1 MTKECVIC
9 KKSRGKRV
17 CRLNNNEL
25 ICPRCC
31 ALIRDQGCEGCSYYK
46 FSEKYQATKH
56 LKSGDKHF
64 IIELN
69 EEVEKS
75 VDDALQL
82 IEKGSFEKGE
92 AMITEL
98 MKDHPHNH
106 LVQYAKG
113 VLYAFK
119 EQYDEAIEY
128 FDRAIIIF
136 PYFME
141 AHFNKAVT
149 YQKKLDVGNMIKAYQ
164 KVIEIGDPKD
174 AQVKQAKGF
183 LSDLEKQTLKNEG
196 INLETYLKSIEKFKK
211 AFFYMNKQN
220 LEKAIFYFKECIA
233 INKKHPQSYGN
244 IGICYAKLGQK
255 EQALW
260 AFDKAIEIDPNYEL
274 AIVNRAVTESLKDNE
289 KFKVDKIESI
299 EYYKEYPMKKRS
311 YIQSVIEEI
320 KGTDNKKLS

>member
-1 MTKECVIC
+1 MIKECVIC

-17 CRLNNNEL
+17 CRLNNNES

-31 ALIRDQGCEGCSYYK
+31 ALIRDQGCEGCPYHE
-46 FSEKYQATKH
+46 FSKRYQATKYI
-56 LKSGDKHF
+56 KSGDKHF
-64 IIELN
+64 IIEMN
-69 EEVEKS
+69 EEVEKT
-75 VDDALQL
+75 VDHALKL

-98 MKDHPHNH
+98 MKDHPRNH
-106 LVQYAKG
+106 LVQYASG

-141 AHFNKAVT
+141 AYFNKAVT

-183 LSDLEKQTLKNEG
+183 LFDLEKQTLKNEG
-196 INLETYLKSIEKFKK
+196 INLETYLKCMAKFEK
-211 AFFYMNKQN
+211 AFSYLNKQN
-220 LEKAIFYFKECIA
+220 PEKAIFYFKECIA

-244 IGICYAKLGQK
+244 MGICYAKLGQK

-260 AFDKAIEIDPNYEL
+260 AFDKALEIDPNYEL
-274 AIVNRAVTESLKDNE
+274 AIVNRAITESLKDNE

-299 EYYKEYPMKKRS
+299 EYYKEYPIKKRS
-311 YIQSVIEEI
+311 YIQSVIEKI
-320 KGTDNKKLS
+320 KGLTIKN

>member
-1 MTKECVIC
+1 MTKECLIC

-31 ALIRDQGCEGCSYYK
+31 ALIRDQGCEGCPYYK
-46 FSEKYQATKH
+46 FSKRYQAAKH

-64 IIELN
+64 IIEMN

-75 VDDALQL
+75 VDHALRL

-98 MKDHPHNH
+98 MKDHPRNH
-106 LVQYAKG
+106 LVQFARG
-113 VLYAFK
+113 VLYAVK
-119 EQYDEAIEY
+119 EQHDKAIEY

-141 AHFNKAVT
+141 AYFNKAVA

-183 LSDLEKQTLKNEG
+183 LLDLEKQTLKDEG
-196 INLETYLKSIEKFKK
+196 INLETYLKSIEKFEK
-211 AFFYMNKQN
+211 ALSYMNKQN

-244 IGICYAKLGQK
+244 MGICYAKLGQK

-260 AFDKAIEIDPNYEL
+260 AFDKALEIDPNYEL
-274 AIVNRAVTESLKDNE
+274 AIVNRAIVESLKDNE

-299 EYYKEYPMKKRS
+299 EYYKDYPMKKRS
-311 YIQSVIEEI
+311 YIQSVIEKI
-320 KGTDNKKLS
+320 KLSGNKKLS